1 MEFEEFAGRADEI
14 EALSGDHDKTAE
26 VARLL
31 VDAADDV
38 SVVSRFVQGRVFPA
52 WDTRKLNVGPALVYE
67 ALSFVTG
74 ASESEIEA
82 LVRDE
87 GDVGSAAAELEFDA
101 QRTLGAGPDSVSD
114 VYRAFERLADEDGGG
129 RQSQRVRAIADLLID
144 TDPRSA
150 KYVVRLLLGEM
161 RVGVGEGTVR
171 DAVAEAF
178 DVSVDLVERGFMLSN
193 DVGYVADVARD
204 EGEAG
209 LRDIDMEVGR
219 PVKPMLAQT
228 GDASSVFDDLGR
240 PVAVDWKYDGARVQV
255 HVDGDGDVELYSR
268 NLEVLTESLPEV
280 VEAVEEDCASDVILD
295 GEVVATE
302 EGEPLA
308 FQELLRR
315 LRRKHDVREMA
326 GRVSV
331 DLHVF
336 DVLYDGEAV
345 VERPLERR
353 ETVLEEVAGSLA
365 VERRYVETPEQV
377 TSVESDALAAGHEGV
392 MTKARDSAY
401 TPGRRGRN
409 WLKIKPEPETL
420 DVVVTGGEWG
430 EGRRTDLVGSYEL
443 SVRDG
448 DELVGVGHVATGL
461 TDERLEELTERFE
474 SLVVSE
480 DGREIEFKPEVVF
493 EVGYEEVQR
502 SPQYD
507 SGFALRFPRYLG
519 VRDDLDVDDV
529 DSVDR
534 VERLYDSDG

>member
-255 HVDGDGDVELYSR
+255 HIDADGDVELYSR

-519 VRDDLDVDDV
+519 VREDLDVDDV